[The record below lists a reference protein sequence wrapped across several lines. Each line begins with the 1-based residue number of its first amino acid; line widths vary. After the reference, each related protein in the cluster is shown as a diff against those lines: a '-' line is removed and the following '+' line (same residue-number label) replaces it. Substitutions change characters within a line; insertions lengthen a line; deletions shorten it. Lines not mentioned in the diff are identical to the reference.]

1 MPSPEPSHS
10 TNQTRRRSLALLLLA
25 IFLLLPW
32 LGLIGLGLLWL
43 EERQWLW
50 YGTGM
55 IGATLLIGGI
65 GVRWSLRGWKPE
77 SVTKPLAAHWPHDT
91 QPLWEAIQQRARQAT
106 QQPELLQQPA
116 HLQEQLLQEIQRVAS
131 HFHQD
136 SSKALLEVPLPAL
149 LRIVE
154 RAALDLRRDLE
165 THLPGAHLLTIH
177 DLLRTR
183 RLYLL
188 GSDLYALYRA
198 LSFGLTPQTAILRE
212 IQGWFSSELLKASQQ
227 EVSGWLLEALF
238 ERVGYYA
245 IELYSGSVMIE
256 KADLQQYR
264 SSTSAAD
271 LQQQQ
276 SHTESLYREPLRIL
290 ILGQVNSGKSSLVN
304 AMFGKLQ
311 AATDVLPVEQGLTPY
326 LLEQDELPQAL
337 VLDSAGFGL
346 HADEKLPKAWW
357 KAARSS
363 DVLLWVCAANQAAR
377 QADKRL
383 LDQLREEFRQSNL
396 PSPVLFIV
404 LSKIDLLRPL
414 REWEPPYD
422 IEQAVR
428 PKAQLIRQAL
438 EAVAQDLEAPTESVI
453 PVCLEHGK
461 VYNVQEALIPSILG
475 SLEESLRHK
484 YLRCLPDLQ
493 SRQNWEQSWE
503 QAREA
508 GRLVAK
514 GGLRLV
520 RRAAHTVSEWEE
532 RISR

>member
-1 MPSPEPSHS
+1 MPTPEPSTS
-10 TNQTRRRSLALLLLA
+10 TNYTRGRPLALLLLT

-50 YGTGM
+50 YGTGV

-65 GVRWSLRGWKPE
+65 GVRWSLRGWKLK
-77 SVTKPLAAHWPHDT
+77 SVAKSFAAHWPHET
-91 QPLWEAIQQRARQAT
+91 QPLWKAIQQRARQAT
-106 QQPELLQQPA
+106 RQPELLQQPA

-136 SSKALLEVPLPAL
+136 SPKALLEVPLPAL
-149 LRIVE
+149 LRIME

-165 THLPGAHLLTIH
+165 THLPGVHLLTIH

-212 IQGWFSSELLKASQQ
+212 IQGWFSSELLKASRQ

-276 SHTESLYREPLRIL
+276 SHTESLHREPLRIL

-326 LLEQDELPQAL
+326 LLKQDELPQAL
-337 VLDSAGFGL
+337 VLDSAGFDL

-383 LDQLREEFRQSNL
+383 LDQLREEFCQSNL
-396 PSPVLFIV
+396 PSPVLFVV
-404 LSKIDLLRPL
+404 LNKIDLLRPL

-428 PKAQLIRQAL
+428 PKAQLIRQVL
-438 EAVAQDLEAPTESVI
+438 EVVAQDLEAPTESVI

-508 GRLVAK
+508 GRLVAR

>member
-1 MPSPEPSHS
+1 MPTPEPSTS
-10 TNQTRRRSLALLLLA
+10 TNHTRGRPLALLLLT

-50 YGTGM
+50 YGTGV

-65 GVRWSLRGWKPE
+65 GVRWSLRGWTPK
-77 SVTKPLAAHWPHDT
+77 SVNQSFAAHWPHET
-91 QPLWEAIQQRARQAT
+91 QPLWKAIQQRAHQAT

-212 IQGWFSSELLKASQQ
+212 IQGWFRSELLKASQQ
-227 EVSGWLLEALF
+227 EVSAWLLEALF

-337 VLDSAGFGL
+337 VLDSAGFDL

-383 LDQLREEFRQSNL
+383 LDQLREEFCQSNL
-396 PSPVLFIV
+396 PSPVLFVV

-422 IEQAVR
+422 IKQAVR
-428 PKAQLIRQAL
+428 PKAQLIRQVL
-438 EAVAQDLEAPTESVI
+438 EVVARELEAPTESVI

>member
-1 MPSPEPSHS
+1 
-10 TNQTRRRSLALLLLA
+10 
-25 IFLLLPW
+25 
-32 LGLIGLGLLWL
+32 
-43 EERQWLW
+43 
-50 YGTGM
+50 
-55 IGATLLIGGI
+55 
-65 GVRWSLRGWKPE
+65 
-77 SVTKPLAAHWPHDT
+77 
-91 QPLWEAIQQRARQAT
+91 
-106 QQPELLQQPA
+106 
-116 HLQEQLLQEIQRVAS
+116 
-131 HFHQD
+131 
-136 SSKALLEVPLPAL
+136 
-149 LRIVE
+149 
-154 RAALDLRRDLE
+154 
-165 THLPGAHLLTIH
+165 
-177 DLLRTR
+177 
-183 RLYLL
+183 
-188 GSDLYALYRA
+188 
-198 LSFGLTPQTAILRE
+198 
-212 IQGWFSSELLKASQQ
+212 
-227 EVSGWLLEALF
+227 
-238 ERVGYYA
+238 
-245 IELYSGSVMIE
+245 
-256 KADLQQYR
+256 
-264 SSTSAAD
+264 
-271 LQQQQ
+271 
-276 SHTESLYREPLRIL
+276 
-290 ILGQVNSGKSSLVN
+290 
-304 AMFGKLQ
+304 MFGTLQ

-326 LLEQDELPQAL
+326 LLEQDELPQTL

-508 GRLVAK
+508 GRLVAR

>member
-1 MPSPEPSHS
+1 MPTPEMFSS
-10 TNQTRRRSLALLLLA
+10 TTHTSQRSVILIWLG
-25 IFLLLPW
+25 IFLFLPW

-50 YGTGM
+50 YGTGV

-65 GVRWSLRGWKPE
+65 GFRWSLRGWKSK
-77 SVTKPLAAHWPHDT
+77 SVNKPFAAHWPHNT
-91 QPLWEAIQQRARQAT
+91 QPLWETIQQRARKAT
-106 QQPELLQQPA
+106 QQPELLQQPT
-116 HLQEQLLQEIQRVAS
+116 HLQEQLLKEIQRVAS
-131 HFHQD
+131 HFHRD

-149 LRIVE
+149 LSIVE
-154 RAALDLRRDLE
+154 RAAMELRRDLE

-198 LSFGLTPQTAILRE
+198 LSFGLAPQAAILRE
-212 IQGWFSSELLKASQQ
+212 IQGWFSSKFLKASRQ

-256 KADLQQYR
+256 KAGLQQYR

-271 LQQQQ
+271 LEQQQ
-276 SHTESLYREPLRIL
+276 SHTESLSREPLRIL
-290 ILGQVNSGKSSLVN
+290 ILGHVNSGKSSLVN

-311 AATDVLPVEQGLTPY
+311 AATDVLPLEQGLIPY

-346 HADEKLPKAWW
+346 HADEKLPEAWW
-357 KAARSS
+357 KASRSS
-363 DVLLWVCAANQAAR
+363 DVLLWVCAANHAAR
-377 QADKRL
+377 QTDKRL
-383 LDQLREEFRQSNL
+383 LDQLRDEFRQSNL
-396 PSPVLFIV
+396 PSPVLFVV

-422 IEQAVR
+422 LEQAER
-428 PKAQLIRQAL
+428 PKAQSIRQAL
-438 EAVAQDLEAPTESVI
+438 EAVAQDLEVPTESVI
-453 PVCLEHGK
+453 PVCLEYGK
-461 VYNVQEALIPSILG
+461 VYNVQEALIPSILR

-493 SRQNWEQSWE
+493 SRQHWEQSWE

-508 GRLVAK
+508 GHLLAK

-520 RRAAHTVSEWEE
+520 RRAAHTVSEWEQH
-532 RISR
+532 ISR